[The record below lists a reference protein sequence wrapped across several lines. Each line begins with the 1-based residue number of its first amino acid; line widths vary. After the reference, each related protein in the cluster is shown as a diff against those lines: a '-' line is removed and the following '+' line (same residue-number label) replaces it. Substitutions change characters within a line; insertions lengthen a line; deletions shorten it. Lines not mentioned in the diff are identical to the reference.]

1 MGQLS
6 NLLVLIS
13 IALTASAQTTVP
25 VYGQCGGEDYSGP
38 TTCAAGSICVF
49 ENDFYSQCIPGTS
62 SSSSASSTSASSSTG
77 TSTTSTISTPTP
89 SVTGFV
95 KTSGI
100 HFTLN
105 SEPFTVVGANAY
117 WVGLMAYGVADMNT
131 AFHDIAATGA
141 SVVRTWGFNEVTTPD
156 GVAYYQSWSGSTPT
170 VNLGTNGLENF
181 DNVVAAAKANGLRLI
196 VTLTNNWS
204 DYGGMDVYVNQLL
217 GQGQPHDFFFTNAT
231 VIAAY
236 KNYVKTFVT
245 RYLNEPGI
253 LAWELANEPRCLGST
268 SASSGTCTIATIS
281 TWAEEMSAFIK
292 SIDSNHLVAI
302 GDEGFIND
310 PGNPIFVYQGSSPS
324 LGIDFAANLNISTLD
339 FGTFHLYP
347 DSWGE
352 PANPFGTQ
360 WIEDHATAMVASNKP
375 IVMEEFGITNDEV
388 DVYSSWYTAIESSN
402 VAGDLIWYV
411 SINSLSFPC
420 RSDVFRLFCTRRQ
433 AGSVLSNGESDPN
446 GAVFP
451 GSDVYVLDTQH
462 AAALRARDGD
472 PQ

>member
-1 MGQLS
+1 MGRLS
-6 NLLVLIS
+6 GLLFLS
-13 IALTASAQTTVP
+13 IVAATVSAQSTVP
-25 VYGQCGGEDYSGP
+25 VYGQCGGESYSGP
-38 TTCAAGSICVF
+38 TTCAAGSICVYQ
-49 ENDFYSQCIPGTS
+49 NDFYSQCIPGTS
-62 SSSSASSTSASSSTG
+62 SVATTSTSSGTG

-89 SVTGFV
+89 TVTGFV

-105 SEPFTVVGANAY
+105 SKPFTVVGANAY
-117 WVGLMAYGVADMNT
+117 WVGLMNYGVADMNT
-131 AFHDIAATGA
+131 AFHDVAATGA

-170 VNLGTNGLENF
+170 VNLGANGLENF
-181 DNVVAAAKANGLRLI
+181 DNVVAAAKANGIRLI

-217 GQGQPHDFFFTNAT
+217 GQGQPHDYFYTNAT

-245 RYLNEPGI
+245 RYVNEPGI

-268 SASSGTCTIATIS
+268 SASSGACTIATIS
-281 TWAEEMSAFIK
+281 TWAEEMSAYIK

-310 PGNPIFVYQGSSPS
+310 PGNPIFVYQPS

-352 PANPFGTQ
+352 SANPFGTQ
-360 WIEDHATAMVASNKP
+360 WIEDHATAMLASNKP
-375 IVMEEFGITNDEV
+375 IVMEEFGITNDQV
-388 DVYSSWYTAIESSN
+388 DVYSSWYSAIESTN
-402 VAGDLIWYV
+402 VAGDLIW
-411 SINSLSFPC
+411 
-420 RSDVFRLFCTRRQ
+420 Q
-433 AGSVLSNGESDPN
+433 AGSILSNGESDPN

-451 GSDVYVLDTQH
+451 GSDVYVLDTEH
-462 AAALRARDGD
+462 AAALRA
-472 PQ
+472 

>member
-1 MGQLS
+1 MVG
-6 NLLVLIS
+6 LLELLLAV
-13 IALTASAQTTVP
+13 ATVTVSAQTTVP
-25 VYGQCGGEDYSGP
+25 VYGQCGGESYTGP
-38 TTCAAGSICVF
+38 TTCAAGSACVYQ
-49 ENDFYSQCIPGTS
+49 NDFYSQCIPGASTASTS
-62 SSSSASSTSASSSTG
+62 SISASSTG
-77 TSTTSTISTPTP
+77 TSTTSTVSTPTP
-89 SVTGFV
+89 TVTGFV

-100 HFTLN
+100 HFTLDN
-105 SEPFTVVGANAY
+105 KPFTVVGANAY
-117 WVGLMAYGVADMNT
+117 WVGLMNYGVADMNT

-170 VNLGTNGLENF
+170 VNLGANGLENF

-268 SASSGTCTIATIS
+268 SASSGTCSISTIS
-281 TWAEEMSAFIK
+281 TWVEEMSAYIK

-310 PGNPIFVYQGSSPS
+310 PGNPIFVYQGYSPS

-360 WIEDHATAMVASNKP
+360 WIEDHATAMLASNKP
-375 IVMEEFGITNDEV
+375 IVMEEFGITDDQV
-388 DVYSSWYTAIESSN
+388 DVYGSWYSAIESTD
-402 VAGDLIWYV
+402 VAGDLIW
-411 SINSLSFPC
+411 
-420 RSDVFRLFCTRRQ
+420 Q

>member
-1 MGQLS
+1 MSSYTVPGPGLCISASSSLLLCSGLELS
-6 NLLVLIS
+6 MKRLSGVFSLLGLAVT
-13 IALTASAQTTVP
+13 TASAQSTVP
-25 VYGQCGGEDYSGP
+25 IFGQCGGENWTG
-38 TTCAAGSICVF
+38 
-49 ENDFYSQCIPGTS
+49 
-62 SSSSASSTSASSSTG
+62 STSESPLALLEVYVLLK
-77 TSTTSTISTPTP
+77 TP
-89 SVTGFV
+89 STLNALPGRSHPTATPTGFV

-105 SEPFTVVGANAY
+105 GKPFTVVGANAY
-117 WVGLMAYGVADMNT
+117 WVGLMAYPVSEMLT

-156 GVAYYQSWSGSTPT
+156 GVAYYQSWVGKTPT
-170 VNLGTNGLENF
+170 INTGTNGLQNF

-204 DYGGMDVYVNQLL
+204 DYGGGMDVYVNQLL
-217 GQGQPHDFFFTNAT
+217 GQGQPHDFFYTNPT
-231 VIAAY
+231 VMAAY

-268 SASSGTCTIATIS
+268 SSSSGNCTISTIS
-281 TWAEEMSAFIK
+281 TWAQEMSAFIK

-310 PGNPIFVYQGSSPS
+310 PGNPIFVYQGFSSS

-360 WIEDHATAMVASNKP
+360 WIVDHATAMRASNKP
-375 IVMEEFGITNDEV
+375 ILLEEFGITNDEE
-388 DVYSSWYTAIESSN
+388 DVYGSWYSAILSNN
-402 VAGDLIWYV
+402 VAGDLIW
-411 SINSLSFPC
+411 
-420 RSDVFRLFCTRRQ
+420 Q
-433 AGSVLSNGESDPN
+433 AGSVFASGAESDPN

-451 GSDVYVLDTQH
+451 GTALYTLDTQH

-472 PQ
+472 SQ

>member
-1 MGQLS
+1 MGRLS
-6 NLLVLIS
+6 DLLFLS
-13 IALTASAQTTVP
+13 IVAATVSAQSTVP
-25 VYGQCGGEDYSGP
+25 VYGQCGGESYSGP
-38 TTCAAGSICVF
+38 TTCAAGSICVYQ
-49 ENDFYSQCIPGTS
+49 NDFYSQCIPGTS
-62 SSSSASSTSASSSTG
+62 SVATTSTSSGTG

-89 SVTGFV
+89 TVTGFV

-117 WVGLMAYGVADMNT
+117 WVGLMNYGVADMNT
-131 AFHDIAATGA
+131 AFHDVAATGA

-170 VNLGTNGLENF
+170 INLGANGLENF
-181 DNVVAAAKANGLRLI
+181 DNVVAAAKANGIRLI

-217 GQGQPHDFFFTNAT
+217 GQGQPHDYFYTNAT

-245 RYLNEPGI
+245 RYVNEPGI

-268 SASSGTCTIATIS
+268 SASSGACTIATIS
-281 TWAEEMSAFIK
+281 DWAEEMSAYIK

-310 PGNPIFVYQGSSPS
+310 PGNPIYVYQGYSPS

-352 PANPFGTQ
+352 AANPFGTQ
-360 WIEDHATAMVASNKP
+360 WIEDHATAMLASNKP
-375 IVMEEFGITNDEV
+375 IVMEEFGITDDQV
-388 DVYSSWYTAIESSN
+388 DVYSSWYSAIESTN
-402 VAGDLIWYV
+402 VAGDLIW
-411 SINSLSFPC
+411 
-420 RSDVFRLFCTRRQ
+420 Q
-433 AGSVLSNGESDPN
+433 AGSILSNGESDPN

-451 GSDVYVLDTQH
+451 GSDVYVLDTEH

>member
-1 MGQLS
+1 MGRLS
-6 NLLVLIS
+6 DLLLLS
-13 IALTASAQTTVP
+13 IVAATVSAQSTVP
-25 VYGQCGGEDYSGP
+25 VYGQCGGESYSGP
-38 TTCAAGSICVF
+38 TTCAAGSICVYQ
-49 ENDFYSQCIPGTS
+49 NDFYSQCIPGTS
-62 SSSSASSTSASSSTG
+62 SVATTSTSSGTG

-89 SVTGFV
+89 TVTGFV

-117 WVGLMAYGVADMNT
+117 WVGLMNYGVADMNT
-131 AFHDIAATGA
+131 AFHDVAATGA

-170 VNLGTNGLENF
+170 VNLGANGLENF
-181 DNVVAAAKANGLRLI
+181 DNVVAAAKANGIRLI

-204 DYGGMDVYVNQLL
+204 DYGGMDVYVDQLL
-217 GQGQPHDFFFTNAT
+217 GQGQPHDYFYTNAT

-245 RYLNEPGI
+245 RYINEPGI

-268 SASSGTCTIATIS
+268 SASSGACTIATIS
-281 TWAEEMSAFIK
+281 DWAEEMSAYIK

-310 PGNPIFVYQGSSPS
+310 PGNPIFVYQGYSPS

-352 PANPFGTQ
+352 SANPFGTQ
-360 WIEDHATAMVASNKP
+360 WIEDHATAMLASNKP
-375 IVMEEFGITNDEV
+375 IVMEEFGITNDQV
-388 DVYSSWYTAIESSN
+388 DVYSSWYSAIESTN
-402 VAGDLIWYV
+402 VAGDLIW
-411 SINSLSFPC
+411 
-420 RSDVFRLFCTRRQ
+420 Q
-433 AGSVLSNGESDPN
+433 AGSILSNGESDPN

-451 GSDVYVLDTQH
+451 GSDVYVLDTEH

>member
-1 MGQLS
+1 MSRLFE
-6 NLLVLIS
+6 LLVLIS
-13 IALTASAQTTVP
+13 TALTVTAQTTVP
-25 VYGQCGGEDYSGP
+25 VYGQCGGESYTGP

-49 ENDFYSQCIPGTS
+49 QNDFYSQCIPGTS
-62 SSSSASSTSASSSTG
+62 SVTSSGTG
-77 TSTTSTISTPTP
+77 TSTTSTVSSPTPT
-89 SVTGFV
+89 VTGFV

-105 SEPFTVVGANAY
+105 NDPFTVVGANAY
-117 WVGLMAYGVADMNT
+117 WVGLMNYGVADMNT

-196 VTLTNNWS
+196 VTLTNNWCVLN
-204 DYGGMDVYVNQLL
+204 GGMDVYVNQLL
-217 GQGQPHDFFFTNAT
+217 GQGQPHDYFYTNAT

-236 KNYVKTFVT
+236 KTYVKTFVT

-268 SASSGTCTIATIS
+268 SASSGTCTISTIS
-281 TWAEEMSAFIK
+281 TWAEEMSAYIK

-310 PGNPIFVYQGSSPS
+310 PGNPIFVYQPS

-375 IVMEEFGITNDEV
+375 IVMEEFGITDDQV
-388 DVYSSWYTAIESSN
+388 DVYGSWYSAIVSSN
-402 VAGDLIWYV
+402 VAGDLIW
-411 SINSLSFPC
+411 
-420 RSDVFRLFCTRRQ
+420 Q

>member
-1 MGQLS
+1 MGRLS
-6 NLLVLIS
+6 DLLFLS
-13 IALTASAQTTVP
+13 IVAATVSAQSTVP
-25 VYGQCGGEDYSGP
+25 VYGQCGGESYSGP
-38 TTCAAGSICVF
+38 TTCAAGSICVYQ
-49 ENDFYSQCIPGTS
+49 NDFYSQCIPGTS
-62 SSSSASSTSASSSTG
+62 SVATTSTSSGTG

-89 SVTGFV
+89 TVTGFV

-117 WVGLMAYGVADMNT
+117 WVGLMNYGIADMNT
-131 AFHDIAATGA
+131 AFHDVAATGA

-170 VNLGTNGLENF
+170 INLGANGLENF
-181 DNVVAAAKANGLRLI
+181 DNVVAAAKANGIRLI

-217 GQGQPHDFFFTNAT
+217 GQGQPHDYFYTNAT

-245 RYLNEPGI
+245 RYVNEPGI

-268 SASSGTCTIATIS
+268 SASSGACTIATIS
-281 TWAEEMSAFIK
+281 DWAEEMSAYIK

-310 PGNPIFVYQGSSPS
+310 PGNPIYVYQGYSPS

-352 PANPFGTQ
+352 AANPFGTQ
-360 WIEDHATAMVASNKP
+360 WIEDHATAMLASNKP
-375 IVMEEFGITNDEV
+375 IVMEEFGITDDQV
-388 DVYSSWYTAIESSN
+388 DVYSSWYSAIESTN
-402 VAGDLIWYV
+402 VAGDLIW
-411 SINSLSFPC
+411 
-420 RSDVFRLFCTRRQ
+420 Q
-433 AGSVLSNGESDPN
+433 AGSILSNGESDPN

-451 GSDVYVLDTQH
+451 GSDVYVLDTEH

>member
-1 MGQLS
+1 MGRLS
-6 NLLVLIS
+6 DILVLIS
-13 IALTASAQTTVP
+13 TALIVSAQTTVP
-25 VYGQCGGEDYSGP
+25 VYGQCGGESYTGP

-49 ENDFYSQCIPGTS
+49 QNDFYSQCIPGTS
-62 SSSSASSTSASSSTG
+62 SVTSTSTSSGTG
-77 TSTTSTISTPTP
+77 TSTTSTVSTPTP
-89 SVTGFV
+89 TVTGFV

-105 SEPFTVVGANAY
+105 NEPFTVVGANAY
-117 WVGLMAYGVADMNT
+117 WVGLMNYGVADMNT

-217 GQGQPHDFFFTNAT
+217 GQGQPHDYFYTNAT

-236 KNYVKTFVT
+236 KTYVKTFVT

-268 SASSGTCTIATIS
+268 SASSGTCTISTIS
-281 TWAEEMSAFIK
+281 TWAEEMSAYIK

-310 PGNPIFVYQGSSPS
+310 PGNPIFVYQGYSPS
-324 LGIDFAANLNISTLD
+324 LGIDFAANLNISSLD

-375 IVMEEFGITNDEV
+375 IVMEEFGITDDQV
-388 DVYSSWYTAIESSN
+388 DVYGSWYSAIVSSN
-402 VAGDLIWYV
+402 VAGDLIW
-411 SINSLSFPC
+411 
-420 RSDVFRLFCTRRQ
+420 Q

>member
-1 MGQLS
+1 MARFFS
-6 NLLVLIS
+6 LLLWTLP
-13 IALTASAQTTVP
+13 AFTAVSAQSTVP
-25 VYGQCGGEDYSGP
+25 VFGQCGGENYNGP
-38 TTCAAGSICVF
+38 TTCAAGSVCVIQ
-49 ENDFYSQCIPGTS
+49 NPFYSQCVPGDS
-62 SSSSASSTSASSSTG
+62 G
-77 TSTTSTISTPTP
+77 GLPPSTTTATTTTVSTPTAAP
-89 SVTGFV
+89 TGFV

-105 SEPFTVVGANAY
+105 GKPFTVVGANSY
-117 WVGLMAYGVADMNT
+117 WVGLMNYGIADMNT

-141 SVVRTWGFNEVTTPD
+141 SVCRTWGFNEVTTPD
-156 GVAYYQSWSGSTPT
+156 GVAFYQSWSGSTPT
-170 VNLGTNGLENF
+170 INLGANGLENF

-217 GQGQPHDFFFTNAT
+217 GQGQPHDFFYTNPT

-245 RYLNEPGI
+245 RYLNEPAI

-268 SASSGTCTIATIS
+268 SASSGNCSISTIS
-281 TWAEEMSAFIK
+281 TWAAEMSAFIK

-324 LGIDFAANLNISTLD
+324 LGIDFATNLNISTLD

-360 WIEDHATAMVASNKP
+360 WIEDHATAMTASNKP
-375 IVMEEFGITNDEV
+375 IIMEEFGITLDEV
-388 DVYSSWYTAIESSN
+388 DVYGSWYSAIESTN
-402 VAGDLIWYV
+402 VAGDLIW
-411 SINSLSFPC
+411 
-420 RSDVFRLFCTRRQ
+420 Q
-433 AGSVLSNGESDPN
+433 AGSILSNGESDPN

-451 GSDVYVLDTQH
+451 GSAVYILDTQH

>member
-1 MGQLS
+1 MGRLS
-6 NLLVLIS
+6 DLLFLS
-13 IALTASAQTTVP
+13 IVAATVSAQSTVP
-25 VYGQCGGEDYSGP
+25 VYGQCGGESYSGP
-38 TTCAAGSICVF
+38 TTCAAGSICVYQ
-49 ENDFYSQCIPGTS
+49 NDFYSQCIPGTS
-62 SSSSASSTSASSSTG
+62 SVATTSTSSGTG

-89 SVTGFV
+89 TVTGFV

-117 WVGLMAYGVADMNT
+117 WVGLMNYGVADMNT
-131 AFHDIAATGA
+131 AFHDVAATGA

-170 VNLGTNGLENF
+170 VNLGANGLENF
-181 DNVVAAAKANGLRLI
+181 DNVVAAAKANGIRLI

-217 GQGQPHDFFFTNAT
+217 GQGQPHDYFYTNAT
-231 VIAAY
+231 VTAAY
-236 KNYVKTFVT
+236 KNYVKTFIT
-245 RYLNEPGI
+245 RYINEPGI

-268 SASSGTCTIATIS
+268 SASSGACTIATIS
-281 TWAEEMSAFIK
+281 DWAEEMSAYIK

-310 PGNPIFVYQGSSPS
+310 PGNPIFVYQGYSPS

-352 PANPFGTQ
+352 SANPFGTQ
-360 WIEDHATAMVASNKP
+360 WIEDHATAMLASNKP
-375 IVMEEFGITNDEV
+375 IVMEEFGITNDQV
-388 DVYSSWYTAIESSN
+388 DVYSSWYSAIESTN
-402 VAGDLIWYV
+402 VAGDLIW
-411 SINSLSFPC
+411 
-420 RSDVFRLFCTRRQ
+420 Q
-433 AGSVLSNGESDPN
+433 AGSILSNGESDPN

-451 GSDVYVLDTQH
+451 GSDVYVLDTEH